1 MNPLIYFTADTGFHP
16 IENYDDSKEIIL
28 TIYSAIG
35 FSVAMLVLAA
45 SPGPGVFATIARAL
59 ASGFRPSLAVICG
72 IVLGDVIF
80 LLFAAFGLAMVARSL
95 GNLFFIVKI
104 CGGAYLIWL
113 GIKIWLEKPRLAH
126 ANQNLNTQSRWGNV
140 ATGLVITLSNP
151 KVILFYCGFLP
162 TFLDLSALTF
172 IDLVMVVTIITIV
185 LGCVLG
191 TYAFLASRARR
202 MFTNQQAVRRLHR
215 AAGGVMVAAGVAIA
229 VRS

>member
-1 MNPLIYFTADTGFHP
+1 MTV
-16 IENYDDSKEIIL
+16 
-28 TIYSAIG
+28 YSAIG

-80 LLFAAFGLAMVARSL
+80 LLFAAFGLSMVAQAL
-95 GNLFFIVKI
+95 GNLFFIVKL
-104 CGGAYLIWL
+104 CGGTYLIWL
-113 GIKIWLEKPRLAH
+113 GVRIWLKKPEPVT
-126 ANQNLNTQSRWGNV
+126 ANQNLNTHSRWGNF
-140 ATGLVITLSNP
+140 ASGLVITLSNP

-162 TFLDLSALTF
+162 TFLDLSALTL
-172 IDLVMVVTIITIV
+172 IDLVIVVTIITIV

-202 MFTNQQAVRRLHR
+202 MFTNQQAVRRLNR

-229 VRS
+229 IRS

>member
-1 MNPLIYFTADTGFHP
+1 MCWNEP
-16 IENYDDSKEIIL
+16 DDSKEIIL
-28 TIYSAIG
+28 TIYSVIG

-59 ASGFRPSLAVICG
+59 ASGFRPSFAVICG

-80 LLFAAFGLAMVARSL
+80 LLFAAFGLSMVARAL
-95 GNLFFIVKI
+95 GNMFFIVKI

-113 GIKIWLEKPRLAH
+113 GVRIWLKKPEPVTG
-126 ANQNLNTQSRWGNV
+126 NQNHNIHSQWGNF

-172 IDLVMVVTIITIV
+172 LDLVIVATIITVV

-191 TYAFLASRARR
+191 VYAFLASRARR
-202 MFTNQQAVRRLHR
+202 MFTNQQAVRRLNR

-229 VRS
+229 IRS

>member
-1 MNPLIYFTADTGFHP
+1 MTV
-16 IENYDDSKEIIL
+16 
-28 TIYSAIG
+28 YSAIG
-35 FSVAMLVLAA
+35 FSVAMLFLAA

-59 ASGFRPSLAVICG
+59 ASGFRPSLAVIGG

-80 LLFAAFGLAMVARSL
+80 LLFAAFGLSMVARVL
-95 GNLFFIVKI
+95 GNMFFMVKI

-113 GIKIWLEKPRLAH
+113 GVRIWFKKPEPDTGS
-126 ANQNLNTQSRWGNV
+126 QNRNIQSQWGNF

-162 TFLDLSALTF
+162 TFLDLSALTL
-172 IDLVMVVTIITIV
+172 IDLVIVVTIITLV

-202 MFTNQQAVRRLHR
+202 MFTNQQAVRRLNQ
-215 AAGGVMVAAGVAIA
+215 AAGGVMVAAGIAIA

>member
-1 MNPLIYFTADTGFHP
+1 
-16 IENYDDSKEIIL
+16 L
-28 TIYSAIG
+28 TVYSAIG

-59 ASGFRPSLAVICG
+59 ASGLRPSLAVICG

-80 LLFAAFGLAMVARSL
+80 LLFAAFGLSMVARAL
-95 GNLFFIVKI
+95 GNMFFIVKI

-113 GIKIWLEKPRLAH
+113 GVRIWLKKPEPVTAI
-126 ANQNLNTQSRWGNV
+126 QNRNIHSQWGNF

-162 TFLDLSALTF
+162 TFLDLSALTL
-172 IDLVMVVTIITIV
+172 IDLVIVVTIITIV

-202 MFTNQQAVRRLHR
+202 MFTNQQAVRRLNR
-215 AAGGVMVAAGVAIA
+215 VAGGVMVAAGVAIA
-229 VRS
+229 IRS

>member
-1 MNPLIYFTADTGFHP
+1 
-16 IENYDDSKEIIL
+16 
-28 TIYSAIG
+28 
-35 FSVAMLVLAA
+35 MLVLAA

-72 IVLGDVIF
+72 IVLGDIIF
-80 LLFAAFGLAMVARSL
+80 LIFAAFGLSMVARVL

-104 CGGAYLIWL
+104 CGGAYLVWLGVRIWL
-113 GIKIWLEKPRLAH
+113 KKPEPVS
-126 ANQNLNTQSRWGNV
+126 ANQNLDTRSQWGNF

-162 TFLDLSALTF
+162 TFLDLSALTL
-172 IDLVMVVTIITIV
+172 IDLIIVVTIITVV

-191 TYAFLASRARR
+191 TYALLASRARR
-202 MFTNQQAVRRLHR
+202 LFTNQLAVRRLNR
-215 AAGGVMVAAGVAIA
+215 AAGGVMVATGVAIA